1 MLNSTP
7 RAMTPDEVFAA
18 TLEYLARELGVPP
31 EALPDH
37 RGEADDDDAKAVGAG
52 R

>member
-1 MLNSTP
+1 MLNNTP

-18 TLEYLARELGVPP
+18 TLEYLARELG
-31 EALPDH
+31 LPIDAIHDH
-37 RGEADDDDAKAVGAG
+37 RGEADDDDAKAVAP